1 MKEGPVDRASRLCYP
16 SPVST
21 LTRPPLILDWKA
33 IAGILGVLLAALGV
47 TLVAPA
53 LVGLAYGEPEWWAF
67 GATAVGSVVV
77 GAGLWVG
84 FKPEDELRVREGFA
98 IVALAWFVLSL
109 VGALP
114 WVMTGVL
121 TEFADAFFEV
131 MSGFT
136 TTGATILGGADTP
149 QIEAVPNAF
158 LLWRSL
164 THWLG
169 GMGIIVL
176 TIAVLPLLGVGGMQL
191 FKAEVP
197 GPSADKL
204 TPRVTETAKRLWA
217 IYVALT
223 VVQTLLLLPAMSLF
237 DAVNH
242 AMATLATGGFSTEN
256 GSVGQYG
263 SAYVDW
269 VITVFMILAGMN
281 FALHYR
287 LLHRDWSATNNE
299 ELKVYFTILGL
310 ATLLLTLTLWTP
322 TSELL
327 PAPVTLDGE
336 VVTQQV
342 VDEVVS
348 DGATLDEART
358 EPSTRTGGEEIGGGA
373 EAADALA
380 SREERGRTVI
390 HYDSVLDALRFG
402 AFQAA
407 SIITTTGFGT
417 ADYEVWPPLAL
428 VVLFALFFVGG
439 MAGSTGGGVKVV
451 RVLLILKNSFRE
463 LRLLVPPQAIL
474 PIRLDHRVVPEGI
487 IRNVLSFI
495 VFYVGLIGV
504 GTLLMGVL
512 GLDIWSAF
520 SATFSCV
527 GNVGPAFG
535 AMGPTEN
542 YTHVPVAGKWL
553 LSILMMA
560 GRLEIFTVLLL
571 FTPGFWK
578 R

>member
-1 MKEGPVDRASRLCYP
+1 MS
-16 SPVST
+16 
-21 LTRPPLILDWKA
+21 IDWKA
-33 IAGILGVLLAALGV
+33 IAGLIGVLLVALGV
-47 TLVAPA
+47 SLLAPMG
-53 LVGLAYGEPEWWAF
+53 VGLAYGEAEWWAF
-67 GATAVGSVVV
+67 GATGGVSICF
-77 GAGLWVG
+77 GAAMWKL
-84 FKPEDELRVREGFA
+84 FKPSEELRVREGFA
-98 IVALAWFVLSL
+98 IVGLAWFVLSL
-109 VGALP
+109 VGAVP
-114 WVMTGVL
+114 WVISGVL
-121 TEFADAFFEV
+121 TEYADAFFEV

-136 TTGATILGGADTP
+136 TTGATILGGSDTP

-158 LLWRSL
+158 LFWRSL

-176 TIAVLPLLGVGGMQL
+176 TIAILPLLGVGGMQL

-217 IYVALT
+217 IYVILT
-223 VVQTLLLLPAMSLF
+223 AAQVLLLLPAMSLF

-256 GSVGQYG
+256 GSVGQYD
-263 SAYVDW
+263 SAYIDW
-269 VITVFMILAGMN
+269 VITVFMVLAGMN
-281 FALHYR
+281 FALHYQ
-287 LLHRDWSATNNE
+287 LFHRNVKPVLQNE
-299 ELKVYFTILGL
+299 ELKVYFSILAG
-310 ATLLLTLTLWTP
+310 ATLFLTLVLWTP
-322 TSELL
+322 TGDLL

-336 VVTQQV
+336 VVTQ
-342 VDEVVS
+342 EVVQS
-348 DGATLDEART
+348 RAEDGAVGDEAV
-358 EPSTRTGGEEIGGGA
+358 TRDAQRAGGERMGGGA
-373 EAADALA
+373 NLDNELA
-380 SREERGRTVI
+380 SREERGRTVVR
-390 HYDSVLDALRFG
+390 YDSFPDALRYG

-428 VVLFALFFVGG
+428 VILFALFFVGG

-463 LRLLVPPQAIL
+463 LRQLVHPQAIL

-487 IRNVLSFI
+487 LRNVLSFI
-495 VFYVGLIGV
+495 VFYIGLIGL
-504 GTLLMGVL
+504 GTLLMGFM

-542 YTHVPVAGKWL
+542 YTHVPVAGKWV
-553 LSILMMA
+553 LSVLMMA

-571 FTPGFWK
+571 FTPAFWK

>member
-1 MKEGPVDRASRLCYP
+1 M
-16 SPVST
+16 
-21 LTRPPLILDWKA
+21 ILDWKA
-33 IAGILGVLLAALGV
+33 IAGILGVLLVALGA
-47 TLVAPA
+47 TLVVPA
-53 LVGLAYGEPEWWAF
+53 VVGLAYGEAAWTAF
-67 GATAVGSVVV
+67 AGVAGASALVG
-77 GAGLWVG
+77 GALWKL
-84 FKPEDELRVREGFA
+84 FKPEDEIRVREGFA

-114 WVMTGVL
+114 WVLTGTL
-121 TEFADAFFEV
+121 DRFADAFFEV

-149 QIEAVPNAF
+149 AIEAVGNSF

-176 TIAVLPLLGVGGMQL
+176 TIAVLPMLGVGGMQL

-217 IYVALT
+217 IYVILTALE
-223 VVQTLLLLPAMSLF
+223 VVALLPAMSFF

-256 GSVGQYG
+256 GSVGQYD
-263 SAYVDW
+263 SAYIDW
-269 VITVFMILAGMN
+269 VITVFMVLAGMN

-287 LLHRDWSATNNE
+287 LLHRDWHATNNE
-299 ELKVYFTILGL
+299 ELKVYFAIIVG
-310 ATLLLTLTLWTP
+310 ATVFLTLVLWTP
-322 TSELL
+322 TGDLL

-336 VVTQQV
+336 VVTQQI
-342 VDEVVS
+342 VDEVTS
-348 DGATLDEART
+348 EGATIDELQT
-358 EPSTRTGGEEIGGGA
+358 EDAQRVGGDDMGAGMEAA
-373 EAADALA
+373 EALA
-380 SREERGRTVI
+380 TREERGRTVLR
-390 HYDSVLDALRFG
+390 YDSFPDALRYG

-428 VVLFALFFVGG
+428 VILFALFFVGG

-463 LRLLVPPQAIL
+463 LRQLVHPQAIL

-487 IRNVLSFI
+487 IRNVLSFV
-495 VFYVGLIGV
+495 VFYLGLIGL
-504 GTLLMGVL
+504 GTLMMGFL

-542 YTHVPVAGKWL
+542 YTHVPTAGKWI
-553 LSILMMA
+553 LSLLMMA

>member
-1 MKEGPVDRASRLCYP
+1 MIV
-16 SPVST
+16 
-21 LTRPPLILDWKA
+21 DWKA
-33 IAGILGVLLAALGV
+33 VSGILGVLLVALGIS
-47 TLVAPA
+47 LVAPMAVA
-53 LVGLAYGEPEWWAF
+53 LFYGEAAWWTFAVT
-67 GATAVGSVVV
+67 AASSMAVGAV
-77 GAGLWVG
+77 LWKL
-84 FKPEDELRVREGFA
+84 FKPDEEIRVREGFA
-98 IVALAWFVLSL
+98 IVGLAWFVLSL

-114 WVMTGVL
+114 WVMSGVL
-121 TEFADAFFEV
+121 AEYTDAFFEV

-149 QIEAVPNAF
+149 EIEGVPNAF
-158 LLWRSL
+158 LFWRSL

-217 IYVALT
+217 IYVLLT
-223 VVQTLLLLPAMSLF
+223 VAQVLLLLPAMSLF

-256 GSVGQYG
+256 GSVGQYD
-263 SAYVDW
+263 SAYIDW
-269 VITVFMILAGMN
+269 VITLFMVLAGMN
-281 FALHYR
+281 FALHYQ
-287 LLHRDWSATNNE
+287 LFHRNIRGVFQNE
-299 ELKVYFTILGL
+299 ELKVYFAILAS
-310 ATLLLTLTLWTP
+310 ATVFLTLVLWTP
-322 TSELL
+322 TGDAL

-336 VVTQQV
+336 VVTEEIVQQR
-342 VDEVVS
+342 VD
-348 DGATLDEART
+348 DGAVGDE
-358 EPSTRTGGEEIGGGA
+358 SVTRDPQRAGGEGIGGGA
-373 EAADALA
+373 QLDGQLA

-390 HYDSVLDALRFG
+390 RYDSFADALRYG

-417 ADYEVWPPLAL
+417 ADYEVWPPFAL
-428 VVLFALFFVGG
+428 GILFALFFVGG

-463 LRLLVPPQAIL
+463 FRQLVHPRAIL
-474 PIRLDHRVVPEGI
+474 PLRLDHQVVSDGI
-487 IRNVLSFI
+487 LRNVLSFI
-495 VFYVGLIGV
+495 VLYVGLIGA
-504 GTLLMGVL
+504 GTLVMGFM
-512 GLDIWSAF
+512 GLDLWSAF

-542 YTHVPVAGKWL
+542 YTHVPAAGKWV

-571 FTPGFWK
+571 FTPAFWK

>member
-1 MKEGPVDRASRLCYP
+1 M
-16 SPVST
+16 
-21 LTRPPLILDWKA
+21 LDWKA
-33 IAGILGVLLAALGV
+33 VAGVMGALLVALGA
-47 TLVAPA
+47 TLLVPA
-53 LVGLAYGEPEWWAF
+53 VYALATGEAAWAAF
-67 GATAVGSVVV
+67 GGVAA
-77 GAGLWVG
+77 GALAGGGGLWRALR
-84 FKPEDELRVREGFA
+84 PRDEIRIREGFA
-98 IVALAWFVLSL
+98 IVALAWLLLSL

-114 WVMTGVL
+114 WVLTGTL
-121 TEFADAFFEV
+121 AGYTDAFFET

-136 TTGATILGGADTP
+136 TTGATILGGPGTP
-149 QIEAVPNAF
+149 AIEAVPESF

-176 TIAVLPLLGVGGMQL
+176 TIAVLPMLGVGGMQL

-223 VVQTLLLLPAMSLF
+223 VLQALLLLPAMSPF

-269 VITVFMILAGMN
+269 VITAFMLLAGVN

-287 LLHRDWSATNNE
+287 LLHRDGLVFWNTELRVYLGIVVAAT
-299 ELKVYFTILGL
+299 
-310 ATLLLTLTLWTP
+310 ALLTLSLWEP
-322 TSELL
+322 AAPAL
-327 PAPVTLDGE
+327 PPAVAPSGE
-336 VVTQQV
+336 VAGALPGAET
-342 VDEVVS
+342 
-348 DGATLDEART
+348 DGADV
-358 EPSTRTGGEEIGGGA
+358 
-373 EAADALA
+373 
-380 SREERGRTVI
+380 SRDGVRYERFA
-390 HYDSVLDALRFG
+390 DALRFG
-402 AFQAA
+402 AFQAVA
-407 SIITTTGFGT
+407 VITTTGFGT
-417 ADYEVWPPLAL
+417 ADYEAWPPFAAA
-428 VVLFALFFVGG
+428 VLFGLFFVGG

-451 RVLLILKNSFRE
+451 RVVLILKNAFRE
-463 LRLLVPPQAIL
+463 MRQLVHPHAIL
-474 PIRLDHRVVPEGI
+474 PLRLDGRVVPEAVM
-487 IRNVLSFI
+487 RNVLSFI
-495 VFYVGLIGV
+495 VLYVGLIGA
-504 GTLLMGVL
+504 GTLVMGFL
-512 GLDIWSAF
+512 GLDLLSAF

-535 AMGPTEN
+535 TLGPTET
-542 YTHVPVAGKWL
+542 YTHVPAVGKWV
-553 LSILMMA
+553 LSVLMMA

-571 FTPGFWK
+571 LSPSFWK

>member
-1 MKEGPVDRASRLCYP
+1 MIV
-16 SPVST
+16 
-21 LTRPPLILDWKA
+21 DWKA
-33 IAGILGVLLAALGV
+33 VAGILGVLLVALGIA
-47 TLVAPA
+47 LLAPMG
-53 LVGLAYGEPEWWAF
+53 VGLLYGEAEWWAF
-67 GATAVGSVVV
+67 GATAAGALGV
-77 GAGLWVG
+77 GAVLWKL
-84 FKPEDELRVREGFA
+84 FKPDEELRVREGFA
-98 IVALAWFVLSL
+98 IVGLAWFVLSL

-114 WVMTGVL
+114 WVMSGVL
-121 TEFADAFFEV
+121 AEYADAFFEV

-136 TTGATILGGADTP
+136 TTGATILGGIDTP
-149 QIEAVPNAF
+149 QIEGVPNAF
-158 LLWRSL
+158 LFWRSL

-223 VVQTLLLLPAMSLF
+223 AVEVLLLLPAMSFF

-242 AMATLATGGFSTEN
+242 AFATLATGGFSTEN

-269 VITVFMILAGMN
+269 VITVFMVLAGMN
-281 FALHYR
+281 FALHYQ
-287 LLHRDWSATNNE
+287 LLHRNVKGVLHNE
-299 ELKVYFTILGL
+299 ELRVYGAILVG
-310 ATLLLTLTLWTP
+310 ATLFLTLVLWTP
-322 TSELL
+322 TGDLL

-336 VVTQQV
+336 VVTEQV
-342 VDEVVS
+342 VQKRVEDGVV
-348 DGATLDEART
+348 GDEAA
-358 EPSTRTGGEEIGGGA
+358 TRSAGRAGGENIGGGA
-373 EAADALA
+373 DMSDALA
-380 SREERGRTVI
+380 SREDRGRTVI
-390 HYDSVLDALRFG
+390 RYDSFWDALRYG

-428 VVLFALFFVGG
+428 VILFALFFVGG

-463 LRLLVPPQAIL
+463 LRQLVHPQAIL
-474 PIRLDHRVVPEGI
+474 PVRLDHRVVPEGI
-487 IRNVLSFI
+487 VRNVLSFI
-495 VFYVGLIGV
+495 VFYVGLIGL
-504 GTLLMGVL
+504 GTLLMGFM

-542 YTHVPVAGKWL
+542 YTHVPVAGKWV

-571 FTPGFWK
+571 FTPAFWK

>member
-1 MKEGPVDRASRLCYP
+1 M
-16 SPVST
+16 
-21 LTRPPLILDWKA
+21 IFDWKA
-33 IAGILGVLLAALGV
+33 ITGVLGVLIAALGV
-47 TLVAPA
+47 ALLAPTA
-53 LVGLAYGEPEWWAF
+53 VGLAYGEAAWTSF
-67 GATAVGSVVV
+67 GVTAVVSMVV
-77 GAGLWVG
+77 GAGLWALFRPSG
-84 FKPEDELRVREGFA
+84 EIRVREGFA

-109 VGALP
+109 VGAIP
-114 WVMTGVL
+114 WVASGTL
-121 TEFADAFFEV
+121 AEFSDAFFET

-149 QIEAVPNAF
+149 AIEAVPNAF

-169 GMGIIVL
+169 GMGVVVL

-223 VVQTLLLLPAMSLF
+223 VLEVVLLLPAMSLF

-256 GSVGQYG
+256 GSVGQYD
-263 SAYVDW
+263 SAYIDG

-287 LLHRDWSATNNE
+287 LLHRDWAATNNE
-299 ELKVYFTILGL
+299 ELKVYFGIVGG
-310 ATLLLTLTLWTP
+310 ATLLLTLVLWTP
-322 TSELL
+322 TGDLL
-327 PAPVTLDGE
+327 PAPVTLDGQ
-336 VVTQQV
+336 VVTQRV
-342 VDEVVS
+342 FEDVVS
-348 DGATLDEART
+348 DGAVLEDVDTEAAARV
-358 EPSTRTGGEEIGGGA
+358 GGDDIGGGA
-373 EAADALA
+373 AEADALA
-380 SREERGRTVI
+380 SREERGRTVVR
-390 HYDSVLDALRFG
+390 YDSFWDSLRYG

-407 SIITTTGFGT
+407 AIITTTGFGT

-463 LRLLVPPQAIL
+463 LRQLVHPQAIL
-474 PIRLDHRVVPEGI
+474 PIRLDHRVIPESI
-487 IRNVLSFI
+487 VRNVLSFI
-495 VFYVGLIGV
+495 VFYIGLIGL
-504 GTLLMGVL
+504 GTLLMGIL

-542 YTHVPVAGKWL
+542 YTHVPVAGKWI
-553 LSILMMA
+553 LSFLMMA

-571 FTPGFWK
+571 LTPAFW
-578 R
+578 RR

>member
-1 MKEGPVDRASRLCYP
+1 M
-16 SPVST
+16 
-21 LTRPPLILDWKA
+21 IIDWKA
-33 IAGILGVLLAALGV
+33 VTGIMGVLLVALGA

-67 GATAVGSVVV
+67 AATAAGSLAG
-77 GAGLWVG
+77 GAAMWAG
-84 FKPEDELRVREGFA
+84 FKPEGEIRVREGFA

-114 WVMTGVL
+114 WVMAGVL
-121 TEFADAFFEV
+121 DRYADAFFEV

-176 TIAVLPLLGVGGMQL
+176 TIAVLPMLGVGGMQL

-223 VVQTLLLLPAMSLF
+223 AAEVVALLPAMSLF
-237 DAVNH
+237 DSVNH

-269 VITVFMILAGMN
+269 VITAFMVLAGMN

-287 LLHRDWSATNNE
+287 LLHRDWAATNNE
-299 ELKVYFTILGL
+299 ELKVYFSIIAG
-310 ATLLLTLTLWTP
+310 ATVFLTLVLWTP
-322 TSELL
+322 TGDWL

-336 VVTQQV
+336 IVTQDV
-342 VDEVVS
+342 VDEVTS
-348 DGATLDEART
+348 DGASIGEVQT
-358 EPSTRTGGEEIGGGA
+358 EDATRAGGDDIGGGA
-373 EAADALA
+373 ERAGALA
-380 SREERGRTVI
+380 DREERGRTVVR
-390 HYDSVLDALRFG
+390 YDHFADALRYG

-463 LRLLVPPQAIL
+463 LRQLVHPQAIL

-487 IRNVLSFI
+487 VRNVLSFV
-495 VFYVGLIGV
+495 VFYVGLIGL
-504 GTLLMGVL
+504 GTLMMGFL

-542 YTHVPVAGKWL
+542 YTHVPTVGKWV
-553 LSILMMA
+553 LSALMMA

-571 FTPGFWK
+571 FTPGFW
-578 R
+578 RR

>member
-1 MKEGPVDRASRLCYP
+1 M
-16 SPVST
+16 
-21 LTRPPLILDWKA
+21 ILDWKA
-33 IAGILGVLLAALGV
+33 IAGLLGVLLAALGV
-47 TLVAPA
+47 TMAAPA
-53 LVGLAYGEPEWWAF
+53 LVGLAYGEAEWWAF
-67 GATAVGSVVV
+67 AATAAGSVVV
-77 GAGLWVG
+77 GAALWVA
-84 FKPEDELRVREGFA
+84 FRPKEELRVREGFA

-121 TEFADAFFEV
+121 AEFADAFFEV

-176 TIAVLPLLGVGGMQL
+176 TIAVLPMLGVGGMQL

-223 VVQTLLLLPAMSLF
+223 VIQTVLLLPAMSLF

-269 VITVFMILAGMN
+269 VVTVFMVLAGMN

-287 LLHRDWSATNNE
+287 LLHRDWAATNNE
-299 ELKVYFTILGL
+299 ELKVYFAILAG
-310 ATLLLTLTLWTP
+310 AAVLLTLTLWTP
-322 TSELL
+322 TSDVL

-336 VVTQQV
+336 VVTQEK
-342 VDEVVS
+342 VDEVTS
-348 DGATLDEART
+348 GGATVGDVET
-358 EPSTRTGGEEIGGGA
+358 ESADRTGGEDIGGGA
-373 EAADALA
+373 QAAEALA
-380 SREERGRTVI
+380 TREERGRTIV
-390 HYDSVLDALRFG
+390 HYDGFLDALRYG

-463 LRLLVPPQAIL
+463 LRQLVHPQAIL

-487 IRNVLSFI
+487 IRTVLSFI
-495 VFYVGLIGV
+495 VFYVGLIGL
-504 GTLLMGVL
+504 GTLLLGVM

-553 LSILMMA
+553 LSVLMMA

>member
-1 MKEGPVDRASRLCYP
+1 M
-16 SPVST
+16 
-21 LTRPPLILDWKA
+21 ILDWKA

-47 TLVAPA
+47 SLVIPA
-53 LVGLAYGEPEWWAF
+53 LVGLAYGEAEWWAF
-67 GATAVGSVVV
+67 GATAAGSIAFG
-77 GAGLWVG
+77 GALWFG
-84 FKPEDELRVREGFA
+84 FRPQEELRVREGFA

-121 TEFADAFFEV
+121 TEYADAFFEV

-223 VVQTLLLLPAMSLF
+223 LVQTVMLLPAMSLF
-237 DAVNH
+237 DAINH

-269 VITVFMILAGMN
+269 VITVFMVLAGMN

-287 LLHRDWSATNNE
+287 LLHRDWAATNNE
-299 ELKVYFTILGL
+299 ELKVYFSIIAV
-310 ATLLLTLTLWTP
+310 ATVLLTLTLWTP

-327 PAPVTLDGE
+327 PPPVTLDGE
-336 VVTQQV
+336 VVTQEK

-348 DGATLDEART
+348 GNARVDEAET
-358 EPSTRTGGEEIGGGA
+358 ESAERAGGDDIGGGA
-373 EAADALA
+373 EAATELA
-380 SREERGRTVI
+380 TADERGRTIV
-390 HYDSVLDALRFG
+390 HYDNLFDALRYG

-407 SIITTTGFGT
+407 SIVTTTGFGT

-463 LRLLVPPQAIL
+463 LRQLVHPRAIL

-487 IRNVLSFI
+487 VRNVLSFI
-495 VFYVGLIGV
+495 VFYVGLVGV
-504 GTLLMGVL
+504 GTLLMGIL

-553 LSILMMA
+553 LSVLMMA